1 MMRTCSNNFP
11 IPVRAAI
18 VVVSLLV
25 LFNLACNKDDSGITS
40 NEPTWTEPEHY
51 SKETEPTLSLDRE
64 FIYFVVSD
72 TLFPDKHGIYRARVD
87 SPAREK
93 VLAGFGFHSPV
104 VSASGF
110 EVAFLTGST
119 LNYLKLADGTVT
131 SAGVSGNYEVI
142 LPLNDSLYV
151 GCAGQQLY
159 LINSRDSS
167 VTRLGTGSDP
177 TRYGPNRFIAL
188 TEVSAGAYA
197 ILKFT
202 YRDDVEGDLFSI
214 DTLDMLSAS
223 GEIRWLSLESIQKRY
238 VYVEKLDTVN
248 NVYTGQ
254 VGTTV
259 KNFIAT
265 TDHVKAH
272 ILGYNLLIYP
282 GPDGRFYQSNFE
294 GSSKAPFWHAEE
306 TQ

>member
-1 MMRTCSNNFP
+1 MRTCDNKTANLA
-11 IPVRAAI
+11 RAAI
-18 VVVSLLV
+18 VVVSLSV
-25 LFNLACNKDDSGITS
+25 IFGLACDNDDSGPTS

-51 SKETEPTLSLDRE
+51 SKETEPSLSLDRE
-64 FIYFVVSD
+64 FLYFVVSD

-87 SPAREK
+87 SPAREQ

-104 VSASGF
+104 ASANGF

-131 SAGVSGNYEVI
+131 SAGVSGNYEAI
-142 LPLNDSLYV
+142 LALNDSLYV
-151 GCAGQQLY
+151 GCVGQQLY
-159 LINSRDSS
+159 FINSRDSS
-167 VTRLGTGSDP
+167 VTRLGTGRDP
-177 TRYGPNRFIAL
+177 TRYGPNRFIAV
-188 TEVSAGAYA
+188 TEVGAGAYA
-197 ILKFT
+197 ILRFT
-202 YRDDVEGDLFSI
+202 YRNDVEEDPFSI
-214 DTLDMLSAS
+214 DTLEILGAS
-223 GEIRWLSLESIQKRY
+223 GEIRWVSLESTQNRY
-238 VYVEKLDTVN
+238 VYVEMLDTVN

-265 TDHVKAH
+265 TDHVKPH
-272 ILGYNLLIYP
+272 MLGYNLLIYP